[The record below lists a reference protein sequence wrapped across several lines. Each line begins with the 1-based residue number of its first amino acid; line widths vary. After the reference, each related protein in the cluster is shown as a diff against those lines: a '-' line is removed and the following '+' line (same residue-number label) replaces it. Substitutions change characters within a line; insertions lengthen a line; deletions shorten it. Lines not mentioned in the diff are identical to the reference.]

1 MSATA
6 MGLDQGAVDALL
18 ERAAKEVDD
27 GLLPSCQ
34 LALARDG
41 EVVLEQS
48 FGEATVDTRYVIFS
62 ATKAVV
68 ASTMW
73 QLLAEGAVR
82 LDEKVADHIP
92 EFAANG
98 KDVITVEQVMLHTS
112 GFPMAPLGPPDWWT
126 RDGRL
131 ATFEKWRLNWEPGSQ
146 FQYHATSAHWVLAE
160 LIERHDGEDFRVA
173 IRKRVLEPLGLN
185 RLQVGV
191 PAADQGDIAP
201 IVHVGEPATPEE
213 LRAVLGVDVID
224 VGEVTEE
231 AIAGFN
237 RPETLELG
245 VPGGGGVSPAA
256 HLALFYQALLH
267 NPDGLWDPEWL
278 HQGTA
283 VVRNHFPDPMS
294 GVPANRTVGLIVAG
308 EDDRQAA
315 LRGFGR
321 TGSPARFGH
330 NGAGGQL
337 AWADPDSG
345 LSFVYLTNG
354 HDRHPLRQ
362 GRRGV
367 AISSR
372 AAVCAA

>member
-1 MSATA
+1 
-6 MGLDQGAVDALL
+6 
-18 ERAAKEVDD
+18 
-27 GLLPSCQ
+27 
-34 LALARDG
+34 
-41 EVVLEQS
+41 
-48 FGEATVDTRYVIFS
+48 VIFS

-82 LDEKVADHIP
+82 LDDKVADHIP
-92 EFAANG
+92 EFATNG

-112 GFPMAPLGPPDWWT
+112 GFPMAPLGAPDWWT

-131 ATFEKWRLNWEPGSQ
+131 AAFERWRLNWEPGSQ

-160 LIERHDGEDFRVA
+160 LIERHDGEDFRA
-173 IRKRVLEPLGLN
+173 ALRKRVLDPLGLH

-191 PAADQGDIAP
+191 PTADQGDIAP
-201 IVHVGEPATPEE
+201 IVHVGEPATAEE

-245 VPGGGGVSPAA
+245 VPGGGGVSTAA
-256 HLALFYQALLH
+256 QLALFYQALLH

-283 VVRNHFPDPMS
+283 VVRNRFPDPMS

-321 TGSPARFGH
+321 TGSPERFGH

-337 AWADPDSG
+337 AWADPGSG

-367 AISSR
+367 GISSR